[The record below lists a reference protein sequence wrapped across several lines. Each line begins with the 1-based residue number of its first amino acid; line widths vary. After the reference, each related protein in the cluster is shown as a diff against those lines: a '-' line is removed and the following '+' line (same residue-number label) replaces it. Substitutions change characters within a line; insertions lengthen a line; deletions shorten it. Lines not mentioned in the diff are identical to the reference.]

1 MKTKPQNDY
10 KKIYIDWLTKK
21 IDQVEISEK
30 IQRITL
36 PFLDRNND
44 QIELYIINEGNDL
57 YTITDDSSTINEL
70 EFSGVDVCGSPKRKN
85 LLISLVNS
93 HGVELTDSNEL
104 LVRCNIDNLPLKKH
118 MLTQCIIKISDLY
131 YLSKSNVQSLFV
143 EDVRNFLLDNDIQ
156 FTPDVSFVGKS
167 KLTTHYD
174 FSIGQT
180 RKKPTRIITAVN
192 NLDNNLARNIIF
204 NWSDTKEA
212 RKYEMELYTFIQDT
226 DKKIKKDP
234 VTALNEY
241 GISTVPWSKRND
253 FLPELIM

>member
-1 MKTKPQNDY
+1 MKTQPQNDY
-10 KKIYIDWLTKK
+10 RQIYIDWLTKK
-21 IDQVEISEK
+21 INQVKISENT
-30 IQRITL
+30 QRITM

-44 QIELYIINEGNDL
+44 HIELYIISEGDDR

-70 EFSGVDVCGSPKRKN
+70 ELSGVDVCGSQRRKSI
-85 LLISLVNS
+85 LTSLINS
-93 HGVELTDSNEL
+93 HGVELSSSNEL
-104 LVRCNIDNLPLKKH
+104 LVRCNIDNLPQKKH
-118 MLTQCIIKISDLY
+118 MLTQCIIKISDMF
-131 YLSKSNVQSLFV
+131 YLSKTSVQSLFV

-180 RKKPTRIITAVN
+180 RKKPIRIITAVN

-204 NWSDTKEA
+204 NWNDTKEA
-212 RKYEMELYTFIQDT
+212 RKYDMELYTFIQDT

-241 GISTVPWSKRND
+241 NISTVPWSKRND